1 MDKSLETYT
10 ELDKAPEDTAKIRQC
25 LKCRND
31 FPSEWAGERV
41 CSRCK
46 SSNAWRYGRL

>member
-1 MDKSLETYT
+1 MDKSLEIHT
-10 ELDKAPEDTAKIRQC
+10 ELDNAAADTARIRQC

-46 SSNAWRYGRL
+46 SSNAWRFGRL